1 MNIIQFN
8 LNTSVTSPVI
18 ASEKYVEFLK
28 STIVSFPKIFLKSG
42 LFDQLDSFPFIVV
55 CQGGP
60 AENVV

>member
-1 MNIIQFN
+1 MLLLPI
-8 LNTSVTSPVI
+8 I
-18 ASEKYVEFLK
+18 ASEKYLEFLK
-28 STIVSFPKIFLKSG
+28 SIIVLFPKIFLQSG